1 MTWGGTTLPERRAA
15 RRAKLLAAGL
25 DLLGTQ
31 GSAAVAV
38 RSVCRAAGLTDRY
51 FYENF
56 ADRDALLLAVYDQV
70 AGEAK
75 AALEQAVRD
84 SADDP
89 QSIAAAAVAAFLDVL
104 TDDPRKGRV
113 LLLEPM
119 TDATLSARGSELM
132 PVFADVVRAQLGD
145 VSGLRARM
153 TATALIGALSNLFV
167 RWLDRSL
174 AATRQELADYCVALL
189 LASGSLAGPAEA
201 R

>member
-1 MTWGGTTLPERRAA
+1 MTWGGTSLPERRAV
-15 RRAKLLAAGL
+15 RREKLLAAGL

-38 RSVCRAAGLTDRY
+38 RSVCRRAELTDRY

-56 ADRDALLLAVYDQV
+56 ADREALLLAVYDQV

-75 AALEQAVRD
+75 EALEEAVRD
-84 SADDP
+84 SP
-89 QSIAAAAVAAFLDVL
+89 HEPAAAVEAFLGVL

-119 TDATLSARGSELM
+119 TDAALGARGAELM
-132 PVFADVVRAQLGD
+132 PVFADLVAARLGGDPSGRA
-145 VSGLRARM
+145 ARM

-167 RWLDRSL
+167 RWLDGSL
-174 AATRQELADYCVALL
+174 AVTRADLVDYCVALL
-189 LASGSLAGPAEA
+189 LASASLAGGSPAA
-201 R
+201 RDG